1 MIDRVLECAAPA
13 TGYGMI
19 NATTFL
25 NHVVDTK
32 LMDQA
37 NVNMLPELY
46 PIKTLVTKKSRDH
59 PCCACCLIANLNSH
73 TRRLPS
79 WPDASWMPGARLCW
93 PRRCPEWH
101 PLLRWQGNCVCPWC
115 ASGSLAGKEISGH
128 SLLRS
133 FWDSNNSGRTRE
145 VDSLMMIWWDLW
157 TRVVYCMHGC
167 VPKWLGRDI
176 SALAAH
182 ISISTP

>member
-1 MIDRVLECAAPA
+1 MTVSQCQVWMIRWWLIVSWNVLHRPRVMAWSTRPPFWTMWWIPSSWTRRMSTCCQSFIQLKP
-13 TGYGMI
+13 
-19 NATTFL
+19 L
-25 NHVVDTK
+25 W
-32 LMDQA
+32 Q
-37 NVNMLPELY
+37 
-46 PIKTLVTKKSRDH
+46 KKSRDH

-133 FWDSNNSGRTRE
+133 FWDSNFFRKDRRSR
-145 VDSLMMIWWDLW
+145 
-157 TRVVYCMHGC
+157 
-167 VPKWLGRDI
+167 
-176 SALAAH
+176 
-182 ISISTP
+182 

>member
-1 MIDRVLECAAPA
+1 MVGDCKPVPSVDDTVMIDRVLECAAPA

-46 PIKTLVTKKSRDH
+46 PIKTLDNKNPGTTGAPVISSRI
-59 PCCACCLIANLNSH
+59 CKH

-79 WPDASWMPGARLCW
+79 WPDASWMPGARLC
-93 PRRCPEWH
+93 
-101 PLLRWQGNCVCPWC
+101 
-115 ASGSLAGKEISGH
+115 
-128 SLLRS
+128 
-133 FWDSNNSGRTRE
+133 
-145 VDSLMMIWWDLW
+145 
-157 TRVVYCMHGC
+157 
-167 VPKWLGRDI
+167 
-176 SALAAH
+176 
-182 ISISTP
+182 

>member
-13 TGYGMI
+13 AGYGMI

-46 PIKTLVTKKSRDH
+46 PIKTLDKKIQG
-59 PCCACCLIANLNSH
+59 PQNGACYL

-79 WPDASWMPGARLCW
+79 WPDASWMPGARPC
-93 PRRCPEWH
+93 
-101 PLLRWQGNCVCPWC
+101 
-115 ASGSLAGKEISGH
+115 
-128 SLLRS
+128 
-133 FWDSNNSGRTRE
+133 
-145 VDSLMMIWWDLW
+145 
-157 TRVVYCMHGC
+157 
-167 VPKWLGRDI
+167 
-176 SALAAH
+176 
-182 ISISTP
+182 